1 MKVYP
6 NRRKK
11 NTYSKIFFT
20 KWKTSTFAKIC
31 PGQARL
37 PTLKG
42 ITFSCLRNSPSTIY
56 RSGEN
61 LYASGKYFSDI
72 WMPIKLSMGSKIVIY
87 GWKYLKFG
95 FICRVKKVE
104 KNQKLAPDQDFGPKI
119 LVSFGRFCLRIIMS
133 KFFRQVCGCIHWV
146 KKMEFFSNSGPS
158 DLTFGQK
165 SIGQFCKFWL
175 FAA

>member
-1 MKVYP
+1 MRPQLFIYR
-6 NRRKK
+6 NRKK
-11 NTYSKIFFT
+11 NTYSKIFLT

-95 FICRVKKVE
+95 YRADLLPFFNDQNVFETFPCRHEIIFFKCHSINFCILGHRMNKRPVNTGRISVR
-104 KNQKLAPDQDFGPKI
+104 LPD
-119 LVSFGRFCLRIIMS
+119 R
-133 KFFRQVCGCIHWV
+133 W
-146 KKMEFFSNSGPS
+146 
-158 DLTFGQK
+158 
-165 SIGQFCKFWL
+165 
-175 FAA
+175 